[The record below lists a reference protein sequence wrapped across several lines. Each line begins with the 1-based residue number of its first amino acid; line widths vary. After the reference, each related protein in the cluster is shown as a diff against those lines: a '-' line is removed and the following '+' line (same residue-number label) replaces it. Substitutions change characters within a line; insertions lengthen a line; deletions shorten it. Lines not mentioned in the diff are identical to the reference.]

1 MKLRWTSKALS
12 DLARLHQFL
21 AAMNATAACRAIEA
35 RTRAPGRLLRHPRI
49 GKQLFVFA
57 PREVRRIVVSR
68 YERLS
73 GFFQASLVRL
83 IASGDVR
90 NLDAIKLRRSRP
102 LHYEQ
107 AGERL
112 ELVPV

>member
-1 MKLRWTSKALS
+1 M
-12 DLARLHQFL
+12 
-21 AAMNATAACRAIEA
+21 
-35 RTRAPGRLLRHPRI
+35 TRPKRI
-49 GKQLFVFA
+49 GEAEMAELLEDTGWMPKD
-57 PREVRRIVVSR
+57 
-68 YERLS
+68 
-73 GFFQASLVRL
+73 FQASLVRL